1 MVDSPAAI
9 ASRVTERLAP
19 NASQGR
25 NTKEA
30 WDGDAGEAENA
41 RAVDNR
47 TAPQHRAYSAFPPEK
62 QT

>member
-1 MVDSPAAI
+1 MVDSRAAI

-19 NASQGR
+19 TASQGR
-25 NTKEA
+25 NTKQA
-30 WDGDAGEAENA
+30 CDGDAGEAESA